1 MHGKYFLS
9 LLLIPGDPPISVTGL
24 PEGSHNFTVDW
35 LEGGQMT
42 ARFQWDKPSLL
53 LVRERVGH

>member
-24 PEGSHNFTVDW
+24 PEGSHNFTV
-35 LEGGQMT
+35 
-42 ARFQWDKPSLL
+42 
-53 LVRERVGH
+53 VGRRADDSTFPVCYW